1 MVNQVHLDFLEL
13 QDQRETWVL
22 LDQRVALA
30 CKDLEETLESL
41 VTQENQEK
49 WDLQEKME

>member
-1 MVNQVHLDFLEL
+1 LVNQVHLDFLEP
-13 QDQRETWVL
+13 QDRREIWAL

-41 VTQENQEK
+41 VTQGSQEK

>member
-1 MVNQVHLDFLEL
+1 LVNQVHLDFLEP
-13 QDQRETWVL
+13 QDRKETWVL

-30 CKDLEETLESL
+30 CRDLEETLGSL
-41 VTQENQEK
+41 VTLESQEK